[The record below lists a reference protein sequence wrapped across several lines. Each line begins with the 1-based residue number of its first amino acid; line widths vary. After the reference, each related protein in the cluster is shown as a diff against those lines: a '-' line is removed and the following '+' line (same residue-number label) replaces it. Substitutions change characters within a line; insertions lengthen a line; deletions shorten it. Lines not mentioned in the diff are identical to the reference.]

1 MAQIDIVNLIVV
13 ALAIAVAAAVPALLP
28 RLPAPGV
35 VLEIVIGVLA
45 GPQVLG
51 LVHPGA
57 TLNFLA
63 SFGLGILFLMAG
75 FEMEPGVLRG
85 RPIRNALM
93 GWAISLAIALI
104 AAGLLANAGLARA
117 PVLTALALGTT
128 TLGALMPVLRDDGVL
143 GPPYGPLVLAAGA
156 VGEAGP
162 VIGLSLVL
170 AGGRAPLEALVMVV
184 FAAGAVGAVIGAAR
198 ASGGHFAG
206 IVQRT
211 MRSSGQLPTRLA
223 ICVLILLIV
232 LSEQLD

>member
-51 LVHPGA
+51 LVHPGV

-85 RPIRNALM
+85 RPIRNAVM
-93 GWAISLAIALI
+93 GWAISLAIALV
-104 AAGLLANAGLARA
+104 AAGLLANAGLA
-117 PVLTALALGTT
+117 PPPGLTAPA
-128 TLGALMPVLRDDGVL
+128 P
-143 GPPYGPLVLAAGA
+143 GPPTPGAPMPGP
-156 VGEAGP
+156 P
-162 VIGLSLVL
+162 D
-170 AGGRAPLEALVMVV
+170 AGGLG
-184 FAAGAVGAVIGAAR
+184 GA
-198 ASGGHFAG
+198 
-206 IVQRT
+206 
-211 MRSSGQLPTRLA
+211 
-223 ICVLILLIV
+223 
-232 LSEQLD
+232 